1 MALVQGWLC
10 VLCVVCAPVVAGAAV
25 ESGGNVPSNLLCF
38 KPNVGVPLATR
49 VLTRRACVALSVAA
63 GLALAGCDPAPV
75 ASKGKPVSFKGIDIT
90 GAPYGK
96 GFALTDMHG
105 QPRTLADF
113 AGKVVMLYFGFV
125 QCPDVCPTALARA
138 SLVMQ
143 QLGPELAAM
152 VQVIFVT
159 VDPERDTPELLHDYM
174 AAFDVHFLAL
184 HGNAEQTKAT
194 ADAFKVYYKKVPT
207 GSNYTMDHTAL
218 SYLFDPKGQ
227 LRVALRHEQTADE
240 FTADIRT
247 LLGGG

>member
-1 MALVQGWLC
+1 
-10 VLCVVCAPVVAGAAV
+10 
-25 ESGGNVPSNLLCF
+25 LCF

-174 AAFDVHFLAL
+174 AAFDVHFSGAARQCRANQGHSRCLQGVLQKSAHRQQLHHGPHGVELPVRPQGPTACGLAARA
-184 HGNAEQTKAT
+184 N
-194 ADAFKVYYKKVPT
+194 
-207 GSNYTMDHTAL
+207 
-218 SYLFDPKGQ
+218 
-227 LRVALRHEQTADE
+227 R
-240 FTADIRT
+240 
-247 LLGGG
+247 

>member
-1 MALVQGWLC
+1 MPAKMSSVS
-10 VLCVVCAPVVAGAAV
+10 VLAH
-25 ESGGNVPSNLLCF
+25 S
-38 KPNVGVPLATR
+38 LACHG
-49 VLTRRACVALSVAA
+49 VLTRRQCLGVSAAAL
-63 GLALAGCDPAPV
+63 LALAGCDPSPGAGAAGSAGP
-75 ASKGKPVSFKGIDIT
+75 AGGKAVSFKGIDIT

-138 SLVMQ
+138 SQVMQ
-143 QLGPELAAM
+143 QLGPEQAAR

-159 VDPERDTPELLHDYM
+159 VDPERDTPELLRDFM
-174 AAFDVHFLAL
+174 AAFDTRFLAL

-194 ADAFKVYYKKVPT
+194 ADAFKAYYKKVPT
-207 GSNYTMDHTAL
+207 GSSYTMDHTAL
-218 SYLFDPKGQ
+218 SYLFDLKGQ
-227 LRVALRHEQTADE
+227 LRVALRHEQTADDY
-240 FTADIRT
+240 TADIRT